1 MLVERTVIV
10 EDVDRLELVL
20 LAEHIVIDV
29 VGRGDLEASCTEL
42 YIYILVLDHGDST
55 PYEGDDEALASEEVI
70 ALILGVD
77 THSGIPHDGL
87 GAGRS
92 HDDVAILSLDVV
104 AQVIELTLLL
114 LIDDFFVTEGCAGLG
129 VPVHH
134 THTTIDQPLA
144 IELYEDVNDALATL
158 LVHGEG
164 RTLPVAGGT

>member
-10 EDVDRLELVL
+10 EDVDRLQLVL

-29 VGRGDLEASCTEL
+29 VGRSDLEASCPKL

-77 THSGIPHDGL
+77 THSGVSHDGL

-92 HDDVAILSLDVV
+92 YDDVAILSLDIV
-104 AQVIELTLLL
+104 AQVIELALLL
-114 LIDDFFVTEGCAGLG
+114 LIDDFLVT
-129 VPVHH
+129 
-134 THTTIDQPLA
+134 
-144 IELYEDVNDALATL
+144 
-158 LVHGEG
+158 
-164 RTLPVAGGT
+164 

>member
-20 LAEHIVIDV
+20 LAEHIVIDI
-29 VGRGDLEASCTEL
+29 VGRGDLEAPCTEL

-55 PYEGDDEALASEEVI
+55 SYEGDDEALASEEVI

-92 HDDVAILSLDVV
+92 YDDVAILSLDVV
-104 AQVIELTLLL
+104 AQVIELALLL
-114 LIDDFFVTEGCAGLG
+114 LIDDFLVT
-129 VPVHH
+129 
-134 THTTIDQPLA
+134 
-144 IELYEDVNDALATL
+144 
-158 LVHGEG
+158 
-164 RTLPVAGGT
+164 

>member
-10 EDVDRLELVL
+10 EDVDRLQLVL
-20 LAEHIVIDV
+20 LSEHIVIDV
-29 VGRGDLEASCTEL
+29 MCRGYLEASCTEL
-42 YIYILVLDHGDST
+42 DIYILVLDHGDSS
-55 PYEGDDEALASEEVI
+55 PYEGDDEALALEEVI
-70 ALILGVD
+70 ALVIGVD

-104 AQVIELTLLL
+104 AQVIELALLL
-114 LIDDFFVTEGCAGLG
+114 LIDDFFVTEGCASLR

-134 THTTIDQPLA
+134 THTTIDQPLT

-158 LVHGEG
+158 LVHREG